1 MQCRVENTKA
11 KNLYPMI
18 QHYKFIQQE
27 KRTWLEGNEV
37 GA

>member
-1 MQCRVENTKA
+1 
-11 KNLYPMI
+11 MI

-37 GA
+37 GAWNRVGARTT